1 MASNRYKNA
10 LAMEARDLLE
20 LASKKQISKPDFR
33 DAVIKRIIETF
44 SRQQSV
50 LLVGPPG
57 VGKTAI
63 IYGLAHEMRLSRH
76 RGFHELSSSTIMAGT
91 HYLGEWESKA
101 DSIIKD
107 VAKQRGV
114 LYFTDIWN
122 LPTAGVS
129 AKNPSNLLD
138 AFRPGVLSGDILLLG
153 EVTKFEF
160 EAMQQSPQL
169 ISLFEQIHIEPL
181 TTEQTGEIVNTEID
195 RLQLA
200 MQPEATAKILGLCQQ
215 FLPHSDGPGPAL
227 RLLQQVA
234 HYKHQKAGINEY
246 DELDAGFIEKVFS
259 IYSGLPLFI
268 ISRSVVK
275 PAREMRQWFRDR
287 VIGQEQAIESVLET
301 IALYKAGLH
310 DAKRPIGT
318 FLFVGPTGVGKTE
331 LARTLAI
338 FLFGGEARLLRF
350 DMSEFKDYHAF
361 EMLVGVPDR
370 QDKPAR
376 LLNPVKAQPF
386 QVILFDEIE
395 KAHPNVWDLLLQILD
410 EGRLTSPK
418 GGTVNF
424 RNTIIIATSN
434 AGAKELDRLGIGFT
448 GDTNQVSDKEI
459 HIQLEQVFRPELINR
474 FQHIVRFY
482 SLAKPQVKQIAQREL
497 RCILEREGIV
507 SRDLIIETSD
517 DVLNATVDHGYD
529 KNYGARALK
538 RELQRRI
545 VLPIANYLLEN
556 NVDPGAIIKL
566 DSNQGLTRVRVLQT
580 DQSRSFN
587 LERQPVLSDDG
598 KVYALKDARKKCT
611 QLGTQLEALCEQ
623 IDEDALQQQL
633 KQYDQLRCAPDFWSD
648 RDSAYQQ
655 ITQADQINQILV
667 RIDRLRDELTEI
679 KSYLVH
685 KQPRH
690 ELKLTTNRLHKF
702 EQRFLT
708 AWRELI
714 NIGIDGCW
722 DALLYIQPVGA
733 NPLARD
739 LLFDTYR
746 DWAREQHHQTFLL
759 CEPLNQND
767 PAGIWIKGP
776 YTYGLLQLE
785 AGLHRIRENDGLSVA
800 RVSISPVT
808 LNESSITITC
818 HEALKQKGVYGGKIR
833 SRLMLEAS
841 PGFILQNNS
850 SLTENQDVAQEIGPS
865 WITGVHSSDDI
876 VRRYTLNPFLIRD
889 PIADISS
896 GKQELLKPPLFHELL
911 CKRIDINAES
921 NPPRTMAAVLESGD
935 W

>member
-1 MASNRYKNA
+1 MASNRYKNT
-10 LAMEARDLLE
+10 LANETRDLLE
-20 LASKKQISKPDFR
+20 LASKKQIAKPAFR
-33 DAVIKRIIETF
+33 DGTIKRIMEAF
-44 SRQQSV
+44 SSQRSV
-50 LLVGPPG
+50 LLIGEPG

-63 IYGLAHEMRLSRH
+63 IYGLAHEMRLSHH
-76 RGFHELSSSTIMAGT
+76 RGFHELSTNTIMAGT

-107 VAKQRGV
+107 ATKQSGV

-122 LPTAGVS
+122 LRSAGVS

-138 AFRPGVLSGDILLLG
+138 AIRPSVLSGDILLLG
-153 EVTKFEF
+153 EVTNFEF
-160 EAMQQSPQL
+160 AAMQQSPQL

-181 TTEQTGEIVNTEID
+181 TAEQTVNVVLAEID

-200 MQPEATAKILGLCQQ
+200 IQPEATSKVLALCQQ

-227 RLLQQVA
+227 RLLQQIA
-234 HYKHQKAGINEY
+234 HYKQQKAGINEY
-246 DELDAGFIEKVFS
+246 DELDANFVEKVFS

-275 PAREMRQWFRDR
+275 PAREMRQWFQDR

-310 DAKRPIGT
+310 DAKRPIGA

-331 LARTLAI
+331 LAKTLAT
-338 FLFGGEARLLRF
+338 FLFGSETRLLRF

-361 EMLVGVPDR
+361 EMLVGVPGRD
-370 QDKPAR
+370 DKPAR
-376 LLNPVKAQPF
+376 LLNPVRAQPF

-395 KAHPNVWDLLLQILD
+395 KAHSNVWDLLLQILD

-418 GGTVNF
+418 GGTINF
-424 RNTIIIATSN
+424 CNTILIATSN
-434 AGAKELDRLGIGFT
+434 AGAKELDRPGIGFT
-448 GDTNQVSDKEI
+448 GEASQESDKEI
-459 HIQLEQVFRPELINR
+459 YKQLEQVFRPELINR

-482 SLAKPQVKQIAQREL
+482 SLTKTQVKQIAQREL

-507 SRDLIIETSD
+507 SRNLIVETSD
-517 DVLNATVDHGYD
+517 DVLNATVEHGYN

-556 NVDPGAIIKL
+556 NVDSGAIIKL
-566 DSNQGLTRVRVLQT
+566 GSNQGSTRVRVLQT
-580 DQSRSFN
+580 EMSRAHN
-587 LERQPVLSDDG
+587 LEHQPVLSADG
-598 KVYALKDARKKCT
+598 KAYTLKDAREKCK
-611 QLGTQLEALCEQ
+611 QLIMLLDTLCER
-623 IDEDALQQQL
+623 IGEDALQQQL

-655 ITQADQINQILV
+655 ISQADQINQTIV
-667 RIDRLRDELTEI
+667 RIDRLRDELIEI
-679 KSYLVH
+679 KSYLAY

-702 EQRFLT
+702 EQQLQT

-714 NIGIDGCW
+714 NIGNDGRW
-722 DALLYIQPVGA
+722 DVLLYIQPIGV

-739 LLFDTYR
+739 LLFNTYS
-746 DWAREQHHQTFLL
+746 DWAREQHYQTSLL
-759 CEPLNQND
+759 CEPSNQND

-785 AGLHRIRENDGLSVA
+785 AGIHRVRENDVLSVA
-800 RVSISPVT
+800 RVSIAPVT
-808 LNESSITITC
+808 ANESNTSISH
-818 HEALKQKGVYGGKIR
+818 HEALKQQGVYGGKIR
-833 SRLMLEAS
+833 SRLVFEGN
-841 PGFILQNNS
+841 PDFILQNNS
-850 SLTENQDVAQEIGPS
+850 SLTENRDLAQEVGSS
-865 WITGVHSSDDI
+865 WITDVHSSDDI
-876 VRRYTLNPFLIRD
+876 VRRYTLKPFLVRD

-896 GKQELLKPPLFHELL
+896 GKQELLKPALFHQLL
-911 CKRIDINAES
+911 CKRIDIYAT
-921 NPPRTMAAVLESGD
+921 R
-935 W
+935 